1 MRRLRKAQFISFVFW
16 RARRRG
22 RDFFDFGLFPICS
35 HCVPI
40 KFPRLFPTGSQLVPQ
55 VFNVCPKMFP
65 IAPPFHPTL
74 FGHVQLP
81 CMNIACKGWGQRE
94 V

>member
-1 MRRLRKAQFISFVFW
+1 VR
-16 RARRRG
+16 
-22 RDFFDFGLFPICS
+22 FFDFGLFPICS

-40 KFPRLFPTGSQLVPQ
+40 KFPRLFPTGSQCVPQ

-65 IAPPFHPTL
+65 MFPIAPPFHPIL

-81 CMNIACKGWGQRE
+81 CMNIGCKGRGLRK